1 MFRAAP
7 VLIFSAALLLCPV
20 NLAAQEKSAPQ
31 AIAAAKIAAVI
42 PRLSPKTQQAL
53 QRSIGGNEGRA
64 RVFLAELDAV
74 IAADKDLGLLL
85 FVDKTHPLPV
95 GYVPPNLVTLQSNS
109 AYLTNRKDLE
119 LRTVAEIALRRMGEA
134 ARAAGIT
141 LLASSTYR
149 SYDYQVTVYARNVR
163 ALGQAE
169 ADRESAR
176 PGTSQ
181 HQLGTV
187 VDFGSISP
195 AFAITSA
202 GIFMEKHAAEYGWS
216 LSFPEGYE
224 DVTGYLWECWHWRY
238 IGVEAARFQAK
249 WFDNIQQYMLEFID
263 ALR

>member
-1 MFRAAP
+1 VQQ
-7 VLIFSAALLLCPV
+7 VL
-20 NLAAQEKSAPQ
+20 
-31 AIAAAKIAAVI
+31 
-42 PRLSPKTQQAL
+42 QQ
-53 QRSIGGNEGRA
+53 SIGGSEDRA
-64 RVFLAELDAV
+64 RAFLTDLDAV
-74 IAADKDLGLLL
+74 IAADEGLGLLI
-85 FVDKTHPLPV
+85 FVDKTHPLPF
-95 GYVPPNLVTLQSNS
+95 GYEPPQLLTLKSNA
-109 AYLTNRKDLE
+109 AYLTSRSGLL
-119 LRTVAEIALRRMGEA
+119 LRDVAEVALRRMGEA
-134 ARAAGIT
+134 ARAAGIS

-149 SYDYQVTVYARNVR
+149 SYNYQGTVYARNVR
-163 ALGQAE
+163 TMGQAE

-202 GIFMEKHAAEYGWS
+202 GRFMEQHAAEYGWS

-249 WFDNIQQYMLEFID
+249 WFDNIQQFMLEFID
-263 ALR
+263 AFR